1 MEYAQAG
8 VALACNII
16 GGWKGC
22 SPLLGNQTSLL
33 TRDPEVQA
41 SDHHTTQASPIPH
54 SSPFSGI
61 CCFPPFLRNK
71 KPSQARA
78 VAFPL
83 ALGLLLNSVSS
94 GSYLTPRSL
103 LYLFFLTRGCVCVCG
118 CVCVPTEVSICPIS
132 VTVGDLRGKLLK

>member
-71 KPSQARA
+71 KTFSGQGCS
-78 VAFPL
+78 L
-83 ALGLLLNSVSS
+83 SS
-94 GSYLTPRSL
+94 GSRASAQFCVLRILSYPQKSSVPV
-103 LYLFFLTRGCVCVCG
+103 FFDTWV